1 MKVQAVQNFSQ
12 NILKWD
18 KNEECGNHWLIHSC
32 AQWTPILGTWCN
44 QYEMYI
50 MQHLLVFRSKTAL
63 FFSVSW
69 PFDWKLATWQKRRKK
84 DLVPNH
90 FFSLISVDKE
100 TKGKKRDSPLEPKH
114 PLSTEHPTQMCHCCI
129 IDDCTVVCALYKV
142 ICTLYCLMQTLYPRL
157 HAVDSTF
164 YTVAFWWRSKQR
176 SVWSKKSGQQR
187 VRRLRVWA
195 ASVWRTFHW

>member
-1 MKVQAVQNFSQ
+1 MRNVEIIDWFIHVLSELQFWGPDAISMKCTSC
-12 NILKWD
+12 NICWYSDLKL
-18 KNEECGNHWLIHSC
+18 H
-32 AQWTPILGTWCN
+32 
-44 QYEMYI
+44 Y
-50 MQHLLVFRSKTAL
+50 
-63 FFSVSW
+63 FSVFLDHLIGNWLLGKSEE
-69 PFDWKLATWQKRRKK
+69 KRIW
-84 DLVPNH
+84 
-90 FFSLISVDKE
+90 FQITFSLISVDKE
-100 TKGKKRDSPLEPKH
+100 TKGKKRDSSLEPKH

-142 ICTLYCLMQTLYPRL
+142 ICTLYCSMQTLYPRL